1 MKSKRM
7 SYNAITELRGVKRI
21 VGGGIRKERKARRNS
36 ERGGGQAEGGGMF
49 AIRIELCMSN
59 ILADFTPLSS
69 RGKRRRR
76 LAAQAA
82 EPCSNESFE
91 HIFKQVYVGNSSLP
105 EMNFCRKGPLFFSS
119 SASTKK
125 CAPLRGFAFF
135 CCGGGGGIRKE
146 REARRNSED
155 VR

>member
-1 MKSKRM
+1 
-7 SYNAITELRGVKRI
+7 
-21 VGGGIRKERKARRNS
+21 
-36 ERGGGQAEGGGMF
+36 MF

-59 ILADFTPLSS
+59 ILANFTPLSS

-82 EPCSNESFE
+82 EPCGNVSFE

-105 EMNFCRKGPLFFSS
+105 EMNFCRKGPPFFSS

-125 CAPLRGFAFF
+125 CAP
-135 CCGGGGGIRKE
+135 
-146 REARRNSED
+146 
-155 VR
+155 

>member
-1 MKSKRM
+1 
-7 SYNAITELRGVKRI
+7 
-21 VGGGIRKERKARRNS
+21 
-36 ERGGGQAEGGGMF
+36 MF
-49 AIRIELCMSN
+49 AIRIELCMRN
-59 ILADFTPLSS
+59 ILADFTPLSG

-82 EPCSNESFE
+82 EPCGNVSFE
-91 HIFKQVYVGNSSLP
+91 HIFKQVYVGNLSLP
-105 EMNFCRKGPLFFSS
+105 EIALCRKGSSSFFS